1 MKAFRIIIL
10 LPVLVF
16 ALNMNAQRRF
26 NDNYNRLGIQGGI
39 THGGIS
45 SNNFNTSSKT
55 SYMAGLTTRASF
67 YRNFL
72 IIYGVNFYE
81 FKTRMNAR
89 PEESFVQNPT
99 EIDFNVTGVQLNL
112 FLGTKIFGE
121 YLSIEAGP
129 VLQINSKL
137 TTEDQYKNYFVEDY
151 KIQAEDLEDISKI
164 NLNLAANISAGI
176 RDVKFW
182 FQYQYGVNNIF
193 KGLNT
198 KELENKDS
206 RATNLKARMGFATAG
221 IVVYL

>member
-1 MKAFRIIIL
+1 MKSFRIFIFFPL
-10 LPVLVF
+10 LVF
-16 ALNMNAQRRF
+16 TLNMNSQRRF
-26 NDNYNRLGIQGGI
+26 NDNYNRLGIQAGI
-39 THGGIS
+39 THGGINS
-45 SNNFNTSSKT
+45 DNFNTSPNT

-67 YRNFL
+67 YKHFL

-81 FKTRMNAR
+81 FRTSMTGYE
-89 PEESFVQNPT
+89 PSLLQSPT

-112 FLGTKIFGE
+112 FLGTKIYGE
-121 YLSIEAGP
+121 YLSVEAGP
-129 VLQINSKL
+129 ILQINSKL

-182 FQYQYGVNNIF
+182 FQYQYGVNNLF
-193 KGLNT
+193 KRLNT

-206 RATNLKARMGFATAG
+206 RATNLKAHMGFATAG

>member
-1 MKAFRIIIL
+1 MKSIRILIFFPL
-10 LPVLVF
+10 LVF
-16 ALNMNAQRRF
+16 TLNMNAQRRF
-26 NDNYNRLGIQGGI
+26 NDNYNRLGIQAGI
-39 THGGIS
+39 THGSINS
-45 SNNFNTSSKT
+45 DNFDTTPKT

-67 YRNFL
+67 YKNFL

-81 FKTRMNAR
+81 FKTGMTGY
-89 PEESFVQNPT
+89 ESSLLQSPT
-99 EIDFNVTGVQLNL
+99 EIDFNVIGVQLNL

-129 VLQINSKL
+129 VLQINSKM
-137 TTEDQYKNYFVEDY
+137 TTEDRYKNYFVEDY
-151 KIQAEDLEDISKI
+151 NLLAEDLEEISKI

-206 RATNLKARMGFATAG
+206 RATNLKAHMGFVTAG

>member
-1 MKAFRIIIL
+1 MKGFRIFIFFPL
-10 LPVLVF
+10 LVF
-16 ALNMNAQRRF
+16 TFNMNAQRRF
-26 NDNYNRLGIQGGI
+26 NDNYNRLGIQAGI
-39 THGGIS
+39 THGGINS
-45 SNNFNTSSKT
+45 DNFNTSPKT

-81 FKTRMNAR
+81 FKTGITGHETNLFQ
-89 PEESFVQNPT
+89 SPT
-99 EIDFNVTGVQLNL
+99 EIDFNITGVQLNL

-121 YLSIEAGP
+121 YLSVEAGP
-129 VLQINSKL
+129 VLQINSKM
-137 TTEDQYKNYFVEDY
+137 TTEDRYKNYYVEDY
-151 KIQAEDLEDISKI
+151 NFQAEDLEDISKI

-182 FQYQYGVNNIF
+182 FQYQYGVNNVF

-206 RATNLKARMGFATAG
+206 RATNLKGHMGFATAG

>member
-1 MKAFRIIIL
+1 MKACSIFIL
-10 LPVLVF
+10 VPVFLF

-26 NDNYNRLGIQGGI
+26 NDNYNRLGIQAGI

-45 SNNFNTSSKT
+45 SDNFNTSNKT

-67 YRNFL
+67 FRNFL

-81 FKTRMNAR
+81 FKTGLTGYEPNLLQ
-89 PEESFVQNPT
+89 SPT
-99 EIDFNVTGVQLNL
+99 EIDLNVTGVQLNL
-112 FLGTKIFGE
+112 FLGTKLLGE

-129 VLQINSKL
+129 VLQINSKM
-137 TTEDQYKNYFVEDY
+137 TTEDRYKNYFVEDY
-151 KIQAEDLEDISKI
+151 NLQMEDLEDISKI

-182 FQYQYGVNNIF
+182 IQYQYGLTNIF
-193 KGLNT
+193 KNLNT
-198 KELENKDS
+198 KGLENKDS
-206 RATNLKARMGFATAG
+206 RATNLNAHMGFATAG

>member
-1 MKAFRIIIL
+1 MKGIKIFIFFPL
-10 LPVLVF
+10 LVLT
-16 ALNMNAQRRF
+16 LNMNAQRRF
-26 NDNYNRLGIQGGI
+26 NDNYNRLGIQAGI
-39 THGGIS
+39 THGGINS
-45 SNNFNTSSKT
+45 DNFNTTPKT

-81 FKTRMNAR
+81 FKTGLIGN
-89 PEESFVQNPT
+89 ETNLLQSPT

-112 FLGTKIFGE
+112 FLGTKIFWE

-129 VLQINSKL
+129 VLQINSKM
-137 TTEDQYKNYFVEDY
+137 TTEDRYKNYFVDDY
-151 KIQAEDLEDISKI
+151 NLQAKDLEDISKI

-193 KGLNT
+193 KDLNT
-198 KELENKDS
+198 KEMENKDS
-206 RATNLKARMGFATAG
+206 RATNLKAHMGFATAG

>member
-1 MKAFRIIIL
+1 MKAIRIFIL
-10 LPVLVF
+10 LPVFLF
-16 ALNMNAQRRF
+16 ALNMNAQRRY
-26 NDNYNRLGIQGGI
+26 NDNYNRLGIQAGI

-45 SNNFNTSSKT
+45 SDDFNTSSKT

-67 YRNFL
+67 FRNFL

-81 FKTRMNAR
+81 FKTGMNAR
-89 PEESFVQNPT
+89 QEESFAQNT
-99 EIDFNVTGVQLNL
+99 TKIDFNATGVQLNL
-112 FLGTKIFGE
+112 FLGTKILGE

-129 VLQINSKL
+129 VVQINSKL
-137 TTEDQYKNYFVEDY
+137 IAEDSQKNYFIENY
-151 KIQAEDLEDISKI
+151 NLQAKDLEDISKI
-164 NLNLAANISAGI
+164 NLNLAANIAAGI

-182 FQYQYGVNNIF
+182 FQYQYGVTNIF
-193 KGLNT
+193 KNLNT

>member
-1 MKAFRIIIL
+1 MKGIGIL
-10 LPVLVF
+10 ILFPLLVF
-16 ALNMNAQRRF
+16 TLNMNAQRRF
-26 NDNYNRLGIQGGI
+26 NDNYNRLGIQAGI
-39 THGGIS
+39 THGGIDS
-45 SNNFNTSSKT
+45 DNFNTSPKT

-81 FKTRMNAR
+81 FRTGLTGY
-89 PEESFVQNPT
+89 ETILLQSPT

-129 VLQINSKL
+129 VLQINSKM
-137 TTEDQYKNYFVEDY
+137 TTEDRYKNYFVEDY
-151 KIQAEDLEDISKI
+151 NLQAEDLEDISKI

-182 FQYQYGVNNIF
+182 IQYQYGVNNIF

-206 RATNLKARMGFATAG
+206 RATNLKANMGFATAG

>member
-1 MKAFRIIIL
+1 
-10 LPVLVF
+10 
-16 ALNMNAQRRF
+16 MNAQRRF
-26 NDNYNRLGIQGGI
+26 NDNYNRLGIQAGI
-39 THGGIS
+39 THGGINS
-45 SNNFNTSSKT
+45 DNFNTSPKT

-67 YRNFL
+67 KKQFL

-81 FKTRMNAR
+81 FNTSMTGNKTNLL
-89 PEESFVQNPT
+89 QNPT

-129 VLQINSKL
+129 VLQVNSKM
-137 TTEDQYKNYFVEDY
+137 TTEDRYKNYFIEDY

-193 KGLNT
+193 KVLNS

-206 RATNLKARMGFATAG
+206 RATNLKAHMGFATAG